1 MTQADQ
7 GGHRLTDE
15 GLTVRL
21 TRNELSVLSDLLDVG
36 LELREPERT
45 AWLEDL
51 SEPFAGAKV
60 VLRKMLA
67 HDSRGAANEF
77 LNSLPKF
84 ATNQPWPM
92 EAEFAAA
99 PCADSMI
106 GAYVLIEEIGRGG
119 MSTVWLGR
127 RTDELTER
135 LVALKLPD
143 LHLRDA
149 RFAERFAHER
159 DILAKLTHPHIAHLY
174 DAGISLQGQPYLVME
189 FVEGEGL
196 MEYCA
201 QHRLDVAQRLG
212 LFLQIL
218 DAVDHAHALG
228 VIHRDIKPSNIL
240 VRGGGHVV
248 LLDFGIAK
256 LLVEGQAAASEL
268 TQRGGAVFT
277 LHYASPEQLKGD
289 TLTPQT
295 DVYSL
300 GVVLYELLCGRR
312 PHESDTVEHESRRA
326 LEEAILSVDPDP
338 PSNVVKRN
346 SDGPDGG
353 LSPEKL
359 RRVLRG
365 DLDTIVIKALR
376 KSPAERYASCGL
388 FAEDLRRHLRGD
400 AVSARPNSGWYRLR
414 RLARRHQSALLG
426 AGAVG
431 MTVAAVVA
439 MVTGPFGQHAG
450 PQAALGAIGRAIAV
464 LPFDNMSGDASN
476 DYFAQGI
483 QDEVL
488 TRLANISGLKVMS
501 RRAAAA
507 FGSHPER
514 LKGLRQALSVGSV
527 LEGSVQKQDDRV
539 LVNVQLIETAG
550 NTHLWAESFDR
561 PAKDIFGV
569 ERDIAEAVA
578 EHLQA
583 KLLPLERASVEA
595 VDTPNVDAHTADLW
609 GRFYMAK
616 RDDKSLQ
623 KAVEYFNE
631 AVRLD
636 PNYAMAYSDLSTALF
651 YLANSLDESDS
662 SPVKDQAR
670 VAAQRALALAPNLAD
685 AHVAL
690 GWVLLYLD
698 WDLSG
703 AERELALAVRLAPNS
718 SRAKNGLATMYAVFG
733 ELDRAV
739 ALMNEARTLDPLSSI
754 VATNLANYTLGQE
767 KYEAAESWYRKAL
780 ELDQNAPYCHGN
792 LAIIALAR
800 GNLKEAEREANYEP
814 DEESKDYALTM
825 VRQNAADQTAA
836 DRALRE
842 FIHRHEKYSPYLIAS
857 LYAFRGDA
865 DNAFRWLDRAYRT
878 RDVGTID
885 ILQSPFFLRF
895 RSDPRFRT
903 FSETLGVARRMP
915 LE

>member
-1 MTQADQ
+1 
-7 GGHRLTDE
+7 
-15 GLTVRL
+15 
-21 TRNELSVLSDLLDVG
+21 
-36 LELREPERT
+36 
-45 AWLEDL
+45 
-51 SEPFAGAKV
+51 
-60 VLRKMLA
+60 
-67 HDSRGAANEF
+67 
-77 LNSLPKF
+77 
-84 ATNQPWPM
+84 
-92 EAEFAAA
+92 
-99 PCADSMI
+99 
-106 GAYVLIEEIGRGG
+106 
-119 MSTVWLGR
+119 
-127 RTDELTER
+127 
-135 LVALKLPD
+135 
-143 LHLRDA
+143 
-149 RFAERFAHER
+149 
-159 DILAKLTHPHIAHLY
+159 
-174 DAGISLQGQPYLVME
+174 
-189 FVEGEGL
+189 
-196 MEYCA
+196 
-201 QHRLDVAQRLG
+201 
-212 LFLQIL
+212 
-218 DAVDHAHALG
+218 
-228 VIHRDIKPSNIL
+228 
-240 VRGGGHVV
+240 
-248 LLDFGIAK
+248 
-256 LLVEGQAAASEL
+256 
-268 TQRGGAVFT
+268 
-277 LHYASPEQLKGD
+277 
-289 TLTPQT
+289 
-295 DVYSL
+295 
-300 GVVLYELLCGRR
+300 
-312 PHESDTVEHESRRA
+312 
-326 LEEAILSVDPDP
+326 
-338 PSNVVKRN
+338 
-346 SDGPDGG
+346 
-353 LSPEKL
+353 
-359 RRVLRG
+359 
-365 DLDTIVIKALR
+365 
-376 KSPAERYASCGL
+376 
-388 FAEDLRRHLRGD
+388 
-400 AVSARPNSGWYRLR
+400 
-414 RLARRHQSALLG
+414 
-426 AGAVG
+426 
-431 MTVAAVVA
+431 
-439 MVTGPFGQHAG
+439 
-450 PQAALGAIGRAIAV
+450 
-464 LPFDNMSGDASN
+464 
-476 DYFAQGI
+476 
-483 QDEVL
+483 
-488 TRLANISGLKVMS
+488 
-501 RRAAAA
+501 
-507 FGSHPER
+507 
-514 LKGLRQALSVGSV
+514 
-527 LEGSVQKQDDRV
+527 
-539 LVNVQLIETAG
+539 
-550 NTHLWAESFDR
+550 
-561 PAKDIFGV
+561 
-569 ERDIAEAVA
+569 
-578 EHLQA
+578 
-583 KLLPLERASVEA
+583 
-595 VDTPNVDAHTADLW
+595 
-609 GRFYMAK
+609 MAK

-836 DRALRE
+836 DRTLRE